1 MATTQDEIATPIYA
15 AIGNALV
22 RWARLE
28 YGVCQVFC
36 EALSPAAHDPNGNS
50 ITTFSPASDAFWAT
64 MSFEAKL
71 KMTTAA
77 VEARLSRPS
86 QYASDSL
93 LAEWAK
99 LAKRVGEKSRS
110 RNKLAH
116 GGMLWTTNPD
126 GSLRADYVPY
136 YFPIMSGKHTI
147 HAYPGCGGEMHIASS
162 LPSEKS
168 RMSAK
173 RIETIRCG
181 FDVAIQ
187 RLNRFLGALREH
199 NTAVSEELAATRR
212 FFESAQQGQT

>member
-1 MATTQDEIATPIYA
+1 MNSTADEIATPIYA

-36 EALSPAAHDPNGNS
+36 EALSPAAHDPNGNTL
-50 ITTFSPASDAFWAT
+50 TTFSPASDAFWAT
-64 MSFEAKL
+64 VSFDAKL

-77 VEARLSRPS
+77 VTARLTGSS

-93 LAEWAK
+93 LKEWDK
-99 LAKRVGEKSRS
+99 IAKRVGEKSRN

-116 GGMLWTTNPD
+116 GGMLWTANPD
-126 GSLRADYVPY
+126 GSVKAEYVPY
-136 YFPIMSGKHTI
+136 YFPLMSGKHAI
-147 HAYPGCGGEMHIASS
+147 QAYPGGGGEMQIASS
-162 LPSEKS
+162 LPDEKS

-181 FDVAIQ
+181 FNVAIQ
-187 RLNRFLGALREH
+187 RLNGFLSALKTH
-199 NTAVSEELAATRR
+199 NTAVSDELIATRR
-212 FFESAQQGQT
+212 FFEDARQGQT